1 MEQSDL
7 LRLVIDVLEEQQIAY
22 CIGGSLASGV
32 YGEPRYTHDIDVV
45 VDLHMDQV
53 ARLCQAFPAP
63 EFYVSPQA
71 AREAVTMRSQF
82 NVIHPT
88 SGQKID
94 FMIARDDAWGRSQMG
109 RRHREEI
116 VAGRPGYTAAPED
129 VIIAKL
135 WYYHEGGSDKH
146 LRDIAAMLQVS
157 GELID
162 RSYIEQWVQQLGY
175 TEEWH
180 AVLESLGRRVS

>member
-1 MEQSDL
+1 VDQSDL
-7 LRLVIDVLEEQQIAY
+7 LRLVIDVLEEQQIVY

-45 VDLHMDQV
+45 VDLRLDQV

-63 EFYVSPQA
+63 EFYVSQQA

-94 FMIARDDAWGRSQMG
+94 FMIARDDAWGRSQLG
-109 RRHREEI
+109 RRRREEI
-116 VAGRPGYTAAPED
+116 VVGRPGYAAAPED
-129 VIIAKL
+129 VILAKL
-135 WYYHEGGSDKH
+135 WYYHDGGSDKH

-157 GELID
+157 GDLID
-162 RSYIEQWVQQLGY
+162 RGYIDRWARELGY
-175 TEEWH
+175 TEEWR
-180 AVLESLGRRVS
+180 AVLEKLGRRVS